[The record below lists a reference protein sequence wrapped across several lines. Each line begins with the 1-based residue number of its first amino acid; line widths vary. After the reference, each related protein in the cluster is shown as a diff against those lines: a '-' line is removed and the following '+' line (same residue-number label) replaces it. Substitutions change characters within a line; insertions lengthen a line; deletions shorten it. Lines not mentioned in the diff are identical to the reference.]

1 MSAAEVELARLAEDF
16 HFSVNP
22 DLGQL
27 ESRIQQEID
36 LNRSKVR
43 VAADVSGEGVDA
55 SRHEQATESQLAAE
69 ALREFEQQLEPG
81 SAAVGT
87 GIEASQHV
95 EPARTKVTESL

>member
-1 MSAAEVELARLAEDF
+1 MAEDF

-69 ALREFEQQLEPG
+69 CFASSSSNLSQAIRSGRDRNRGEP
-81 SAAVGT
+81 T
-87 GIEASQHV
+87 CRASQDQGDR
-95 EPARTKVTESL
+95 EPLKAFC